1 VTPVRYTASIQPGK
15 PHEIPA
21 GFAQCIL
28 RLEEALSMPVW
39 FLIQPGGPENFQDID
54 YYTRAKFCSPKSGL
68 PKGQKIALV
77 IDCPG
82 GHPKSAYQIARHV
95 RSHCGGFFAVVPEFA
110 KSAATLLLLGADK
123 IILGKNAELG
133 PLDAQ
138 LDDRDREQRLSALD
152 EVQALERLNVLA
164 LQAFDSTMLALKRRT
179 RKSYNALMP
188 IVQHFVAETLRPL
201 FDKIDTV
208 HYTQMARLLKVTE
221 EYAVRLL
228 QPKYVESKA
237 KEIARQFVHEFP
249 EHEFFIGI
257 EDARACG
264 LDSVE
269 EPHDAVA
276 SILDD
281 MIEYLQVPST
291 FIGKLEVLAP

>member
-1 VTPVRYTASIQPGK
+1 
-15 PHEIPA
+15 
-21 GFAQCIL
+21 
-28 RLEEALSMPVW
+28 MPVW
-39 FLIQPGGPENFQDID
+39 LLIQPGGSERFADID
-54 YYTRAKFCSPKSGL
+54 YDTRVRFCSPESG
-68 PKGQKIALV
+68 PPEGQKIALV

-82 GHPKSAYQIARHV
+82 GSPKFAYQIARHI
-95 RSHCGGFFAVVPEFA
+95 RNHCGGFFAVIPEYA
-110 KSAATLLLLGADK
+110 KSSATLLSLGADK

-138 LDDRDREQRLSALD
+138 LDDKDREQRLSALD

-208 HYTQMARLLKVTE
+208 HYTQMARLLKVAE
-221 EYAVRLL
+221 EYAIRLL
-228 QPKYVESKA
+228 QPKYSESEA
-237 KEIARQFVHEFP
+237 SDIARQFVHEFP
-249 EHEFFIGI
+249 GHEFFIGI
-257 EDARACG
+257 EDAKACG

-269 EPHDAVA
+269 EPERAVA
-276 SILDD
+276 SAMDD
-281 MIEYLQVPST
+281 MSRFLRNPRTLV
-291 FIGKLEVLAP
+291 GKLEVLTS